1 MSSRVTS
8 FSWLLKRI
16 PTARSSNH
24 STTDLLHRGCDV
36 SLFRSRSSR
45 SGRVKRTK
53 LNDLCLPRFKHT
65 AGTWVDPMQPRARD
79 TLHPLIRLWV
89 IRDRWIIGPYPHLLI
104 SVGTSVAERGH
115 DVRSQLF
122 MITFDLAQLMLRQVR
137 VSPNGYGAMNGH
149 A

>member
-65 AGTWVDPMQPRARD
+65 AGTWVDPVQPRTRE
-79 TLHPLIRLWV
+79 TLHRLIRLW
-89 IRDRWIIGPYPHLLI
+89 IISDRWIVGPCLHLLI
-104 SVGTSVAERGH
+104 SVGTAVEERGH
-115 DVRSQLF
+115 DVRNRLF
-122 MITFDLAQLMLRQVR
+122 TITFDLAQLMLR
-137 VSPNGYGAMNGH
+137 
-149 A
+149 